1 MAQYALDD
9 AVGIPVG
16 ICVVLSTELN
26 ADRISYLFGLSSVIS
41 KTDNKTCDIK
51 FPLLSLVQTDIPC
64 TLGMLLRIGASR
76 RKIRASPWREART

>member
-51 FPLLSLVQTDIPC
+51 FPLLSLVRVTVDNIPLIR
-64 TLGMLLRIGASR
+64 TSISIRIF
-76 RKIRASPWREART
+76 SPIYRVL